1 MTNEPFITDLI
12 AAAAIIGAELADPT
26 CKDSDDAAQSIEDTY
41 ADAGHRVAKAVSNAA
56 FLGYMTGLTHGA
68 AGHRRGGEVEHI
80 PGKAEL
86 LLLMIAASQGIT
98 LGGVL
103 AED

>member
-41 ADAGHRVAKAVSNAA
+41 ADAGHHVAKAVSNAA
-56 FLGYMTGLTHGA
+56 FLGYMTGLTHGD
-68 AGHRRGGEVEHI
+68 GGEVEHI